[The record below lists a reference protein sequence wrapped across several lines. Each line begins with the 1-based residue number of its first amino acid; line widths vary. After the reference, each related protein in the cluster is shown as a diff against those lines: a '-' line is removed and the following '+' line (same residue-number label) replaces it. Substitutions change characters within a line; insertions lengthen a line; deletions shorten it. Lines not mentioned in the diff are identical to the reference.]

1 MNQEIINKIKE
12 ANKLI
17 NESKNMTADQK
28 EATENALKLAEL
40 FILNDAWLN
49 TDLEYHIR
57 KIFIYATVQKRDYS
71 EEPEWLKLND
81 FKAKGN
87 KQ

>member
-1 MNQEIINKIKE
+1 MNQEIINKIEE

-17 NESKNMTADQK
+17 ESKNMTADQK

-40 FILNDAWLN
+40 FILNDARLN
-49 TDLEYHIR
+49 TDLEYYVR

-71 EEPEWLKLND
+71 EEPKERK
-81 FKAKGN
+81 
-87 KQ
+87 

>member
-1 MNQEIINKIKE
+1 MNQEIINKIEE

-17 NESKNMTADQK
+17 KESKNMTADQK

-40 FILNDAWLN
+40 FILNDARLN
-49 TDLEYHIR
+49 TDLEYYVR

-71 EEPEWLKLND
+71 EEPKERK
-81 FKAKGN
+81 
-87 KQ
+87 

>member
-17 NESKNMTADQK
+17 NESKNMTVDQK
-28 EATENALKLAEL
+28 EATESALKLAEL

-49 TDLEYHIR
+49 TDLEYYIR
-57 KIFIYATVQKRDYS
+57 KIFIYATVQKRDYH
-71 EEPEWLKLND
+71 EEPERK
-81 FKAKGN
+81 
-87 KQ
+87 